1 MRLGFIG
8 VGAMGK
14 PMAANLLKAGY
25 ELQVNDVSEA
35 AVSELVGQGAIRCG
49 TPREAVLGTDVV
61 ITMLPN
67 SAIVESVMTGEEG
80 VFAGSKP
87 GQIIIDMS
95 SVDPFFTKNM
105 AAAAV
110 SKGFKYVDAPVSG
123 GVAGASSGSL
133 TIMVGGDKEIVEQ
146 IEPILKVLGQKI
158 YHVGQVGSG
167 DAVKV
172 INNLLLGVNMAALGE
187 ALVLGVKAGLDPEIM
202 YDIIKVSSGRSYVVE
217 TKLPNFIL
225 KGNFDAGFAIDL
237 QYKDLELAAAT
248 AKKMGM
254 PLPVT
259 TIAQQV
265 FEMARAQGLGREDIS
280 AVIKVWENMMGALVR
295 SQ

>member
-25 ELQVNDVSEA
+25 QLQVNDVNEA
-35 AVSELVGQGAIRCG
+35 AISELVGEGAVKCH
-49 TPREAVLGTDVV
+49 TPREAALETDVV

-67 SAIVESVMTGEEG
+67 SAIVESVMTGAEG
-80 VFAGSKP
+80 VFAGSRP

-105 AAAAV
+105 AAAAER
-110 SKGFKYVDAPVSG
+110 KGFIYVDAPVSG
-123 GVAGASSGSL
+123 GVAGATSGSL
-133 TIMVGGDKEIVEQ
+133 TIMVGGEKEAVAR
-146 IEPILKVLGQKI
+146 IEPLLKVLGQKI

-187 ALVLGVKAGLDPEIM
+187 ALVLGVKAGLDPNTM
-202 YDIIKVSSGRSYVVE
+202 YDIIKVSSGRSYAVE

-225 KGNFDAGFAIDL
+225 KGSFDPGFAIDL
-237 QYKDLELAAAT
+237 QYKDLELAIAT

-254 PLPVT
+254 PLPMT
-259 TIAQQV
+259 NIAQQV
-265 FEMARAQGLGREDIS
+265 FEMARAQGLGKEDIS
-280 AVIKVWENMMGALVR
+280 AVIKVWEEMMGALVR

>member
-14 PMAANLLKAGY
+14 PMAANLLRAGY
-25 ELQVNDVSEA
+25 QLQVNDVSEA
-35 AVSELVGQGAIRCG
+35 ALNELAGQGAIKCS
-49 TPREAVLGTDVV
+49 TPKEAVLGTDVV

-67 SAIVESVMTGEEG
+67 SAIVESVMTGAEG
-80 VFAGSKP
+80 VFAGSKT

-95 SVDPFFTKNM
+95 SVDPFFTKSM
-105 AAAAV
+105 AKAAV
-110 SKGFKYVDAPVSG
+110 DKGFKYVDAPVSG
-123 GVAGASSGSL
+123 GVAGATSGTL
-133 TIMVGGDKEIVEQ
+133 TIMVGGEKEIVEVVD
-146 IEPILKVLGQKI
+146 PILKVLGQKI
-158 YHVGQVGSG
+158 YYVGQVGSG

-187 ALVLGVKAGLDPEIM
+187 ALVLGVKAGLDPNTM
-202 YDIIKVSSGRSYVVE
+202 YEIIKASSGRSYVVE

-225 KGNFDAGFAIDL
+225 KGSFDSGFAIDL
-237 QYKDLELAAAT
+237 QYKDLELATAT

-254 PLPVT
+254 PLPMT
-259 TIAQQV
+259 NIAQQV
-265 FEMARAQGLGREDIS
+265 FEMARAQGLGKEDIS
-280 AVIKVWENMMGALVR
+280 AVIKVWEKMMGALVR